1 MPAVARK
8 SGTDSVITGHS
19 CDAMSSTNVGS
30 SSVFVNGIGVC
41 RLGDAIMIHTFPVGQ
56 FCVPHTA
63 VILEGSSSV
72 FVDGIPISRKAD
84 LADMGAISTGSS
96 NVFVDG
102 SGGINILSEEGFS
115 LVTED
120 NIEIIGEL

>member
-19 CDAMSSTNVGS
+19 CDAISSTNMGS
-30 SSVFVNGIGVC
+30 STVFVNGIGAC

-56 FCVPHTA
+56 SCVPHTA

-72 FVDGIPISRKAD
+72 FVDGIPIARKAD

-96 NVFVDG
+96 NVFADG
-102 SGGINILSEEGFS
+102 SGGINILMEDGSTFLMEDG
-115 LVTED
+115 TEL
-120 NIEIIGEL
+120 IGEL